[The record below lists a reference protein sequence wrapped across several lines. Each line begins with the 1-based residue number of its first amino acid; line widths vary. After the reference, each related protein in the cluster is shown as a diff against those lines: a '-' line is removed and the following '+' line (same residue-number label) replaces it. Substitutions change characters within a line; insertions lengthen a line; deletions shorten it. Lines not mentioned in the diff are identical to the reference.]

1 MADWFERAKQAV
13 AIPAVKTTQTAE
25 MDTALPQ
32 KEKGFGEQ
40 AGEVLGGIAGTAIG
54 GLGEIGRFVEE
65 TPSSL
70 YQLATSPAQTF
81 KDFAR
86 EVDLIRRGQTL
97 PEGAPTTGMQRVLTG
112 ALGQTGKQVETK
124 KTGEKVYQD
133 TPLYEAA
140 KRDALGLGEGL
151 LGLASAAIGFN
162 EDELEKAQAQMKK
175 EGRPTEGFLAG
186 VERGGRAGFK
196 KGEELVGG
204 FPVGGVF
211 LGQAG
216 RDLFFGEEGKKF
228 YREAPI
234 TTLVSA
240 LPILK
245 GLGRGIAAGTLSA
258 AQKAKVATLLSKT
271 TNPATGK
278 PFVSVDELTQAIEA
292 IEQKAKGLPEGET
305 LSPAEAGVQAYKGI
319 PAEALTQAVKEQAGK
334 VLPRVGKA
342 ATKLVERAPY
352 VAAAYSL
359 GGIPAAAIA
368 GTLAYGGPLLDA
380 FKGTKTPVL
389 GKVAAASVKPR
400 AKATRVAVERRTYEE
415 PMAEQVGEE
424 TLTAAGE
431 ARAIEA
437 KLGDLPER
445 FGKSQR
451 TFFDVPPE
459 PTLEGVRQPTTFE
472 KLNQERNALAD
483 KLTQARQLLETPN
496 LPEEAKPLVND
507 AITQLQD
514 EISNNERQANI
525 AAGTTDI
532 TDFRLPSK
540 QNYLQ
545 QQETLLSRTNKQL
558 RADPTNTTLK
568 GLQEQLTKR
577 IEETRDEIESL
588 KLTRKETFKTATE
601 TQTAEAEAKAQADL
615 KIAETEFRRANPIER
630 QIGTQEGGVLNVAAE
645 GGTKFSYEGEGP
657 RVVQINPNATEN
669 ATLYEQLKRALSGT
683 TLSPYDEITGREVK
697 EKLPNVERLFTQIAA
712 SRQMPT
718 LMLLD
723 PEVRAKTIEL
733 IEKQTGNLT
742 KEGRVVLDQTL
753 QDIGNEGFGEVGPKG
768 VIPRLTIKNYTITSP
783 FGNQQPVVNNLGALV
798 GEAANQ
804 LGKAPERVVF
814 NNFLKRVV
822 EIEKVKPLVGKAN
835 EFTAAFDDVVSG
847 RKGDFKEA
855 LSNLY
860 QESKTNPNFVV
871 ENLVSVV
878 DKERALKAIEAAL
891 IDPFYPDEIIT
902 GSKDPAYPQFLKDL
916 RDKIK
921 GFERTAE
928 GLYTYESV
936 AKLPLDR
943 QFDLAAAD
951 PAISTKLGGLIKRL
965 ATTYNPVVI
974 FGNYVGNAFV
984 ESQATGKTPQRVL
997 VEQANRAY
1005 KFAERIKRGKET
1017 QQLSITDEIALRAIP
1032 NDSLNVIETASNF
1045 AVEEAGKY
1053 NPLRLARILYDWG
1066 DRLPKTAEAVK
1077 QSEKLVSTLEKSP
1090 ANKTFLLQ
1098 TGPNLDVY
1106 LVKNGPNSY
1115 SVINPRTGNIV
1126 GSGTLD
1132 SPTIKRV
1139 LGASVRSALETKFP
1153 DVKSLPEWYE
1163 KIARQKGLAG
1173 LASSL
1178 VVFQPFLSYTIKAA
1192 DTPFRRGVM
1201 GNLLLM
1207 NDNPILAEFGGTGG
1221 KQSVGSIFSK
1231 IYETATAAET
1241 KQLLASRGIMNAAM
1255 ANLNSLTNEERQQ
1268 LREYFAFIPAES
1280 RSLVIGKLMTM
1291 VKGDQVRKIGQPSY
1305 ATTWAMTD
1313 NYIRTIPAI
1322 VNTITTLTGY
1332 DAKKVAEMLGSEN
1345 PEADLVIDRYS
1356 SGTAPEMRD
1365 LFKAIGAV
1373 GGQATKVFQKITDPR
1388 LGAAQATEK
1397 DYLAIFGVAGKVIA
1411 PLLGT
1416 GEAGVSKQEL
1426 DVKGERNKFKDAV
1439 SWFLIDNLVSG
1450 AILDPK
1456 TNDLKV
1462 QKLIKGSYDECWNS
1476 LIQPL
1481 MNDAEQARKKGDEE
1495 RAEALE
1501 QMASDI
1507 NDKIQERITANVE
1520 ARVETLSKIGLDTN
1534 LKSGDY
1540 KKVFRDIEGKEIMVR
1555 PEETPEEPTE
1565 PAVFERTKP
1574 YNYPETP
1581 AGKYKMEE

>member
-162 EDELEKAQAQMKK
+162 EDELEKAQAQMAK

-196 KGEELVGG
+196 KGEELIGG
-204 FPVGGVF
+204 FPAGGVF

-278 PFVSVDELTQAIEA
+278 PFVSVNELTQAIEA

-359 GGIPAAAIA
+359 GGPLAGVAAGA
-368 GTLAYGGPLLDA
+368 LSYGGPLLDA
-380 FKGTKTPVL
+380 FRGPTTL
-389 GKVAAASVKPR
+389 GKAAPAQKAR
-400 AKATRVAVERRTYEE
+400 AKATRVAVERRTYET
-415 PMAEQVGEE
+415 PQAEVAGEQA
-424 TLTAAGE
+424 LTAAGE

-437 KLGDLPER
+437 KVGDLPER
-445 FGKSQR
+445 FAKTQR

-459 PTLEGVRQPTTFE
+459 PTLEGVRQPTPFE
-472 KLNQERNALAD
+472 TLNQERNALSE
-483 KLTQARQLLETPN
+483 KLTQARDLLGIEGLPETAKPALTELVNELRGQIERVERQSAEEAGATPLSEQVSQKQIDLQKQQQLLST
-496 LPEEAKPLVND
+496 
-507 AITQLQD
+507 IT
-514 EISNNERQANI
+514 
-525 AAGTTDI
+525 
-532 TDFRLPSK
+532 
-540 QNYLQ
+540 
-545 QQETLLSRTNKQL
+545 KQL
-558 RADPTNTTLK
+558 EADPASPAALTLK
-568 GLQEQLTKR
+568 PFQEIMTGRIDELKTQIKDLQTQTK
-577 IEETRDEIESL
+577 EAV
-588 KLTRKETFKTATE
+588 KKATE
-601 TQTAEAEAKAQADL
+601 QSTLEAETKAQADL
-615 KIAETEFRRANPIER
+615 IKAERQFREANPIQR
-630 QIGTQEGGVLNVAAE
+630 QIAREAGDTLLVGEE
-645 GGTKFSYEGEGP
+645 GGTKFSGSRQPETS
-657 RVVQINPNATEN
+657 RVIQIDPNAPEN

-683 TLSPYDEITGREVK
+683 TLSPYDEITGREVRQ
-697 EKLPNVERLFTQIAA
+697 KLPNVERLFTQIAA

-723 PEVRAKTIEL
+723 PEVRARTIEL
-733 IEKQTGNLT
+733 IEKQTGKLT
-742 KEGRVVLDQTL
+742 DEGRVVLDQTL
-753 QDIGNEGFGEVGPKG
+753 QEIGAEGYGEKGPKG
-768 VIPRLTIKNYTITSP
+768 AIPRLRIRNYTIEAPLGS
-783 FGNQQPVVNNLGALV
+783 NQPQVNNLGTLV
-798 GEAANQ
+798 NEAANQ

-822 EIEKVKPLVGKAN
+822 ETEKVKPLLGEPN
-835 EFTAAFDDVVSG
+835 EFTSYFNDVVRGNVAEG
-847 RKGDFKEA
+847 RRALEGLYQTGKRDFSAEGLMSVENKEA
-855 LSNLY
+855 
-860 QESKTNPNFVV
+860 T
-871 ENLVSVV
+871 
-878 DKERALKAIEAAL
+878 LKLLDAEI
-891 IDPFYPDEIIT
+891 IDPTIT
-902 GSKDPAYPQFLKDL
+902 DQAYKGWLKSL
-916 RDKIK
+916 RDKVK
-921 GFERTAE
+921 GFEKTAE

-936 AKLPLDR
+936 ARLPFDR
-943 QFDLAAAD
+943 QFDLAVAD

-997 VEQANRAY
+997 VEQANRAN
-1005 KFAERIKRGKET
+1005 KFVERVKRGKET

-1053 NPLRLARILYDWG
+1053 NPFRLARILYDWG

-1077 QSEKLVSTLEKSP
+1077 QSENLVSTLEKSP

-1153 DVKSLPEWYE
+1153 DVRSLPEWYE
-1163 KIARQKGLAG
+1163 AIARQKGVAG

-1192 DTPFRRGVM
+1192 DTPFKRGVM

-1322 VNTITTLTGY
+1322 VNAITRITGY
-1332 DAKKVAEMLGSEN
+1332 DAKKVAEMVGSEN
-1345 PEADLVIDRYS
+1345 PDVDLVIDRYS
-1356 SGTAPEMRD
+1356 SGTAPDERD
-1365 LFKAIGAV
+1365 ILKSLGTA
-1373 GGQATKVFQKITDPR
+1373 GGQALKVFQKITDPR
-1388 LGAAQATEK
+1388 LGASQATEK
-1397 DYLAIFGVAGKVIA
+1397 DYLSIFGVAGKAIA

-1426 DVKGERNKFKDAV
+1426 DVKGERNKLKDAV
-1439 SWFLIDNLVSG
+1439 SWFFIDNLVSG

-1462 QKLIKGSYDECWNS
+1462 QRLIKGSYDECWNS

-1481 MNDAEQARKKGDEE
+1481 INDAEQARKKGDEE

-1540 KKVFRDIEGKEIMVR
+1540 KKAFRDIEGKEIMVR